1 MKFKNDTDGYVLLRE
16 WVADDGF
23 IHAEIWGQP
32 TGEEVE
38 MDSESEY
45 VGPDYSKWI
54 TYKKV
59 TENGKVVFDD
69 VFHKDTYKPL
79 VDEKG
84 KVWRP
89 DSEEVTV
96 APANP

>member
-1 MKFKNDTDGYVLLRE
+1 
-16 WVADDGF
+16 
-23 IHAEIWGQP
+23 
-32 TGEEVE
+32 
-38 MDSESEY
+38 MDSEPEY
-45 VGPDYSKWI
+45 VGPDRSKWT

-69 VFHKDTYKPL
+69 VFHKDVYLPL

-84 KVWRP
+84 KVIRP
-89 DSEEVTV
+89 DSEEAKP